1 MDLKCSIEFFLFPK
15 KTDVMYF
22 ESMNIENSLDLING
36 LMTNNSNSYFDELM
50 ILYIWIQAS
59 NPSFFTLQIHCNV
72 YFVKDKLCTVVVAT
86 NVKIIIHGWLPP
98 KIASWSNSFV
108 TIPCSNFIVNLF
120 LNTTKIRVL
129 GVMFLFF
136 TNNSETALGF
146 LSTIINSTPLVC

>member
-1 MDLKCSIEFFLFPK
+1 MDLKCSIEFFLSPK
-15 KTDVMYF
+15 KTDVMDF
-22 ESMNIENSLDLING
+22 ESMNIEYSLDLING
-36 LMTNNSNSYFDELM
+36 LMTNNSNSYFDEFQLQ
-50 ILYIWIQAS
+50 I
-59 NPSFFTLQIHCNV
+59 PFFTLQIYCNV

-86 NVKIIIHGWLPP
+86 NVKIIIHGWLHP

-120 LNTTKIRVL
+120 LNTTKIRGL